1 MDDTM
6 WSALEQ
12 ERLGLAS
19 LLEELTPEQWE
30 TPSLCAPVAGARRGC
45 ARGDD
50 ADRAHDVDAAAA
62 ARPGAGEPLVRRRA
76 DRHRPRS
83 TPHRRDRGAAA
94 A

>member
-30 TPSLCAPVAGARRGC
+30 MPSLWRGGGC
-45 ARGDD
+45 ATGCATWR
-50 ADRAHDVDAAAA
+50 
-62 ARPGAGEPLVRRRA
+62 
-76 DRHRPRS
+76 
-83 TPHRRDRGAAA
+83 
-94 A
+94 